1 MKPKTLILMVV
12 AIACGLAASYMTSRL
27 IAERNTEKSEEEK
40 VAILVA
46 KQNLATGYL
55 IKEPEKVFEEKLYTK
70 GEEPKRAIRTF
81 DLLTDRR
88 LNKPVN
94 AEGFVTAEDLVSKE
108 QDGLSGIMK
117 PGMRAVGLKVNV
129 DSAVAGFVLPHC
141 RVDII
146 SVMRRNENETYS
158 KIILQNVLVL
168 AVDQT
173 PIRPDDKPAMV
184 PSTVTVQVTPAQ
196 AEALSLASDLGS
208 LRLILRSF
216 GDEEKVATRGVTPK
230 SLLQS
235 DSNGEPKEPEPPP
248 KPAPAPVASP
258 PPPAPV
264 VVAKPKEPPPPKTHT
279 LTVFNGEA
287 VTKAVFIIDDHG
299 NAPKSTIEQSQPG
312 GKR

>member
-12 AIACGLAASYMTSRL
+12 AIVCGLAASYMTSRL
-27 IAERNTEKSEEEK
+27 IAERSTEKSDEEK

-55 IKEPEKVFEEKLYTK
+55 IKEPEKMFEEKLYTK
-70 GEEPKRAIRTF
+70 GEEPKKAIRTI
-81 DLLTDRR
+81 DQLIDRR

-94 AEGFVTAEDLVSKE
+94 AEQFVTAEDLVSKE
-108 QDGLSGIMK
+108 QDGLSGVMK
-117 PGMRAVGLKVNV
+117 AGMRAVGLKVNV

-141 RVDII
+141 RIDII

-173 PIRPDDKPAMV
+173 PLRPDDKPAMV
-184 PSTVTVQVTPAQ
+184 ASTVTVQVTPAQ

-230 SLLQS
+230 SLLQA
-235 DSNGEPKEPEPPP
+235 DNGEAKEPEPPPPP
-248 KPAPAPVASP
+248 KPAPAPA
-258 PPPAPV
+258 PAPV
-264 VVAKPKEPPPPKTHT
+264 VVVKPKEPPPPKTHT
-279 LTVFNGEA
+279 LTIYNGESA
-287 VTKAVFIIDDHG
+287 TKAVFILDDH
-299 NAPKSTIEQSQPG
+299 NVPRSSQIEQSLPG
-312 GKR
+312 GKRP